1 MQSWPVGASP
11 ALIVVAQAT
20 AGAPALAQ
28 TLDVKLLDVK
38 QGRLEL
44 GLDNSVLL
52 GLPRGANLNHS
63 AHDQSLDYGVRDW
76 WRLSGVIKLE
86 NPDDADFRVARAAV
100 ENVFV
105 LRPVDDKRPF
115 DLGVGWFAAVDA
127 SLNPHTTNTAFFGPI
142 ITLAAQKLSF
152 TANPF
157 LERNFGRNS
166 VEGIAFTYGWQAKY
180 EVRDGFAVGIEA
192 YGRIEHLGDPPP
204 WSEQEHIAGP
214 VVYAEVPLGR
224 DFKIAPDIGVLFGL
238 TRATPDVALKLNVGI
253 PLHQQRRGR

>member
-1 MQSWPVGASP
+1 MRF
-11 ALIVVAQAT
+11 ALLT
-20 AGAPALAQ
+20 AGIASSVAALAGITDAAYAQ
-28 TLDVKLLDVK
+28 TFDVKLLDVK
-38 QGRLEL
+38 QGHLEL

-76 WRLSGVIKLE
+76 WRLSGVVKLE
-86 NPDDADFRVARAAV
+86 NPDDADFRVARMAV
-100 ENVFV
+100 ENIFV

-204 WSEQEHIAGP
+204 WSEQEHIIGP
-214 VVYAEVPLGR
+214 VVYAEIPLGR

>member
-1 MQSWPVGASP
+1 M
-11 ALIVVAQAT
+11 
-20 AGAPALAQ
+20 
-28 TLDVKLLDVK
+28 
-38 QGRLEL
+38 
-44 GLDNSVLL
+44 
-52 GLPRGANLNHS
+52 
-63 AHDQSLDYGVRDW
+63 
-76 WRLSGVIKLE
+76 
-86 NPDDADFRVARAAV
+86 
-100 ENVFV
+100 
-105 LRPVDDKRPF
+105 LRPVDDKRLF

-180 EVRDGFAVGIEA
+180 EVGDGFAVGIEA

-204 WSEQEHIAGP
+204 WSEQEHIIGP
-214 VVYAEVPLGR
+214 VVYAEIPLGR